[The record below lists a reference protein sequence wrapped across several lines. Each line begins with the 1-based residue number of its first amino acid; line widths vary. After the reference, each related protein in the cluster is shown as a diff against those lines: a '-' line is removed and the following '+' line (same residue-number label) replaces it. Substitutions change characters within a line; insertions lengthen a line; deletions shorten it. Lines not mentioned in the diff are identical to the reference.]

1 MGPPDAPR
9 PAPGSAGRGPRELDL
24 AGRQIGSI
32 ATPKKTAPQPIRG
45 EIAGD
50 DVCTAEGCT
59 ARGHAPVARL
69 CRALVERGRNPAQP
83 LHAYRGDM
91 LCVIVHSIG
100 AGARLTVDESRAVF
114 ARWKPFSR
122 AAVSPQIARRRR
134 AATTLAGRAS

>member
-1 MGPPDAPR
+1 MGPPDALR
-9 PAPGSAGRGPRELDL
+9 PAPASAGRGPRELDL

-50 DVCTAEGCT
+50 DFAAAEGVS
-59 ARGHAPVARL
+59 ARAHAPVLRL
-69 CRALVERGRNPAQP
+69 CRALIEAGFDPNRA
-83 LHAYRGDM
+83 LHVYRCDV
-91 LCVIVHSIG
+91 LCLTVDSIG
-100 AGARLTVDESRAVF
+100 AGARLTVDESRSAF

-134 AATTLAGRAS
+134 AATLAGGAS